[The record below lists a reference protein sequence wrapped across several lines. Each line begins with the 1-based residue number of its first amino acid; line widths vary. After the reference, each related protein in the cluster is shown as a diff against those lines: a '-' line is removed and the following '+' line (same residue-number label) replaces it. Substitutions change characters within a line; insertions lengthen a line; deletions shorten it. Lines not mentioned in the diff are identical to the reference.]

1 MDHFVLLFSILIVT
15 EIIVKYLEFNHLRIV
30 GPLVID
36 VNDTKQ
42 SYSFILY
49 DKTLGMPFYYGKAM
63 FSYGR

>member
-1 MDHFVLLFSILIVT
+1 MIQNIVQHINRKKIIMKYIAFS
-15 EIIVKYLEFNHLRIV
+15 HLRIA

-49 DKTLGMPFYYGKAM
+49 DKTLGMPFYYGKAI

>member
-1 MDHFVLLFSILIVT
+1 MKYIAFS
-15 EIIVKYLEFNHLRIV
+15 HLRIA

-49 DKTLGMPFYYGKAM
+49 DKTLGMPFLLWERNV
-63 FSYGR
+63 FLW

>member
-1 MDHFVLLFSILIVT
+1 MKYIAFS
-15 EIIVKYLEFNHLRIV
+15 HLRIA

-42 SYSFILY
+42 SYRFILQV
-49 DKTLGMPFYYGKAM
+49 KALGMQFYYGKVM

>member
-1 MDHFVLLFSILIVT
+1 MKYIAFS
-15 EIIVKYLEFNHLRIV
+15 HLRIA

-42 SYSFILY
+42 SYRFILY